1 MNAVLP
7 PMPNDLTIHPVP
19 SVMAA
24 SEAHGEARH
33 DDIAPRQAAAAGSTA
48 QPYVNP
54 SLRLDAALGLVV
66 IEFHDEAGKLTSSI
80 PSQRQIDAYRRHEDT
95 RPGQRRPEAQ
105 TEARTG
111 APTGDPTREP
121 ARSNE
126 PAEPKPAPPVQDS
139 STKDG

>member
-1 MNAVLP
+1 
-7 PMPNDLTIHPVP
+7 MPNDLTIHPIP
-19 SVMAA
+19 SVLAA
-24 SEAHGEARH
+24 SEAHGEPRH
-33 DDIAPRQAAAAGSTA
+33 ENIAPPAAAASGSTA

-95 RPGQRRPEAQ
+95 RPGQQR
-105 TEARTG
+105 TEGRSEE
-111 APTGDPTREP
+111 PTRADEP
-121 ARSNE
+121 S
-126 PAEPKPAPPVQDS
+126 EPKPAPPVQDS